1 MVYKSIEKIWL
12 ICLWLFSL
20 SLVGCFHV
28 PDEDWLPNK
37 DKINTWNTQ
46 RNNEVEEA
54 FNSFINWVD
63 IISSQ
68 RSEMKNSET
77 VEISHDDITIST
89 ESESIDDT
97 NLNQEIIIEE

>member
-1 MVYKSIEKIWL
+1 MWL
-12 ICLWLFSL
+12 SSL

-37 DKINTWNTQ
+37 DKTNTWNIQ
-46 RNNEVEEA
+46 KNSEVEEV
-54 FNSFINWVD
+54 FNSFIDWVD

-77 VEISHDDITIST
+77 VEISQNDITINT
-89 ESESIDDT
+89 ENESINNT
-97 NLNQEIIIEE
+97 N